1 MGKLLSPR
9 RLWSLSRAS
18 WAIVRGGG
26 PKRVHLRRIEGP
38 DGYIVLTAT
47 AVLDVETGED
57 EIVRFE
63 PTFILSPLLGWPW
76 RLARSADAPLVG
88 AIDSDDLGISI
99 PVPGRS

>member
-1 MGKLLSPR
+1 MGKLLNPR

-38 DGYIVLTAT
+38 DGYILLTST
-47 AVLDVETGED
+47 AVFDVETDEG

-63 PTFILSPLLGWPW
+63 PTFILSPLFGWPW
-76 RLARSADAPLVG
+76 RLARWAGAPLVG
-88 AIDSDDLGISI
+88 AIDGDDLGISI